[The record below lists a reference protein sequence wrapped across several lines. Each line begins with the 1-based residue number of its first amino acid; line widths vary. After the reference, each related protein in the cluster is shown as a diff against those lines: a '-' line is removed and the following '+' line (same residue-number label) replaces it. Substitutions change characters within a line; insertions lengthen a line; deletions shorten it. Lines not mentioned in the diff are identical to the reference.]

1 MRIIKILLALILIL
15 LIPQLTLAKDMIDF
29 KEVDVLLDNSSV
41 KINLT
46 YSVEPIQKLQM
57 FLFGALPVKEELQK
71 LFGSDVEFLS
81 VTLESAVIEL
91 KSDVEDNTYYF
102 SGIELPD
109 SANVRIIVS
118 GTSLEIGNTTEIPSF
133 YYV

>member
-91 KSDVEDNTYYF
+91 KSDVEDNTYF